1 VNGWF
6 LAAYLILGGALLT
19 VELIGALVRKKTG
32 DTITEAWRSLDAR
45 LHGAPQWTYRVL
57 TVGVL
62 TWTILHLAH
71 VW

>member
-1 VNGWF
+1 MNGWF

-19 VELIGALVRKKTG
+19 VELVGALVRKKTG

-45 LHGAPQWTYRVL
+45 LHGIPQWTYRVL